1 MSALLCEINPA
12 VGGHSPSDRLRAR
25 LALIAGGLAPWLL
38 LVGLQGV
45 LYRAAAACIAGPF
58 PA

>member
-12 VGGHSPSDRLRAR
+12 VGSRPPADGLRAR
-25 LALIAGGLAPWLL
+25 LALVAGGLAPWLL

-45 LYRAAAACIAGPF
+45 LHRAAVACLAGPF
-58 PA
+58 PT